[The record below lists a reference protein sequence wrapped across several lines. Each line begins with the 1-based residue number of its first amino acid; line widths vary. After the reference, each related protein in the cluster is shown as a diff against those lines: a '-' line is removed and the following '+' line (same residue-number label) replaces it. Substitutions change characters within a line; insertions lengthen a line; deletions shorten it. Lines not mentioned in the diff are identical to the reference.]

1 MDAINDKN
9 VLPFRVDYIKT
20 MDVEEEITDEMV
32 WDINREKVMMAPYV
46 ALIAANHNV
55 SRTDVPMNQQG
66 AYEKQITIEDDVW
79 IGYGAKILAGVTVG
93 KGAVIGAGAVVTK
106 NVAPYAVVG
115 GIPAKEI
122 KMRN

>member
-1 MDAINDKN
+1 M
-9 VLPFRVDYIKT
+9 
-20 MDVEEEITDEMV
+20 
-32 WDINREKVMMAPYV
+32 
-46 ALIAANHNV
+46 
-55 SRTDVPMNQQG
+55 
-66 AYEKQITIEDDVW
+66 TIW

-106 NVAPYAVVG
+106 NVAPYAIVG

>member
-1 MDAINDKN
+1 
-9 VLPFRVDYIKT
+9 
-20 MDVEEEITDEMV
+20 
-32 WDINREKVMMAPYV
+32 
-46 ALIAANHNV
+46 
-55 SRTDVPMNQQG
+55 MNQQG